1 MFQER
6 TFSRYEVAIQGKIM
20 SPDLAHSFGCVIKD
34 VSEGGA
40 LVAIEN
46 GAEVPDRIYLW
57 QEQTGTI
64 IECQVRWRKPGLA
77 GLKFADANA
86 PAVRALTRICTSAA
100 RPALPVRVPRRSM
113 MMPSPAA
120 AARYLAEAR

>member
-57 QEQTGTI
+57 QKQTGTI

>member
-20 SPDLAHSFGCVIKD
+20 SPDLADCLGCVIKD
-34 VSEGGA
+34 VSDGGA
-40 LVAIEN
+40 LVAIDN

-64 IECQVRWRKPGLA
+64 IECQVRWRKPRLA

-86 PAVRALTRICTSAA
+86 PAVRALARICASAA

>member
-20 SPDLAHSFGCVIKD
+20 SPDLAHSFGCVIKN